1 MAIVNQIMSPLLP
14 VALEVGE
21 LHAVERLKVASF

>member
-1 MAIVNQIMSPLLP
+1 MAIVNQILSPLLP

-21 LHAVERLKVASF
+21 LQAVERLKVAS